1 MTMNFS
7 IEQNDNRS
15 NNNKSSALSSIDR
28 NFVSM
33 SSTDYALN
41 VIFSQFENAADAKMS
56 HILNL
61 GVVNKDSCFE
71 NVMFILSVG

>member
-56 HILNL
+56 LILNL